1 MKSRKML
8 DVYCI
13 VIIERKYSIISFQ
26 RLDNLGR
33 TMEVVC
39 EEEWHPASYIE
50 EDGIR
55 LFEEL
60 SRRIGE
66 VEENK
71 VRLKK
76 VLISMPGTIHRH
88 SIIYSSSRIGI
99 RKSICAGEYLQKELG
114 VQVEIVHD
122 MDCMLIGAFKDVLYT
137 KEMFEKTLC
146 YILMDEGV
154 GSAFMIN
161 GKIHHGAGIAGHISR
176 LVVEKNGAF
185 LQELAARG
193 TLESFVSR
201 PWISKRCVEKY
212 IASVNMKKRN
222 EQDMTGSFRRF
233 LQAMDENNSK
243 ELSYEYIN
251 IGIKER
257 DEIALST
264 IQEAAQYMGQAINSI
279 ITILHPHEIVL
290 AGNLIVKLEGFYEK
304 VLNEAE
310 NLSWPAAWNHV
321 NFRKSTGSRQEQME
335 GAMLLAT
342 YDNIDEVL

>member
-1 MKSRKML
+1 ML

-13 VIIERKYSIISFQ
+13 VIIERKYGIISFK
-26 RLDNLGR
+26 RLDDLGKSV
-33 TMEVVC
+33 EIVH
-39 EEEWHPASYIE
+39 EEEWYPASYIE
-50 EDGIR
+50 EDGVR

-60 SRRIGE
+60 SRRIE
-66 VEENK
+66 KAAKNIW
-71 VRLKK
+71 RLKK
-76 VLISMPGTIHRH
+76 VLISMPGTIHKH
-88 SIIYSSSRIGI
+88 SIVYSSSRIGI
-99 RKSICAGEYLQKELG
+99 RKSIRAGEYLQKELN
-114 VQVEIVHD
+114 VQVEIIHD

-212 IASVNMKKRN
+212 IASLNMKKRN
-222 EQDMTGSFRRF
+222 AQDTTGSFRRF
-233 LQAMDENNSK
+233 LHAMDEKNSK
-243 ELSYEYIN
+243 ELSYEHIN
-251 IGIKER
+251 IGIKEK
-257 DEIALST
+257 DEIALGT

-290 AGNLIVKLEGFYEK
+290 AGNLIVKLDEFYEK
-304 VLNEAE
+304 ILNEAE

-321 NFRKSTGSRQEQME
+321 NFRKSTGSREEQMA
-335 GAMLLAT
+335 GAMLLAV
-342 YDNIDEVL
+342 YDDIDEVV